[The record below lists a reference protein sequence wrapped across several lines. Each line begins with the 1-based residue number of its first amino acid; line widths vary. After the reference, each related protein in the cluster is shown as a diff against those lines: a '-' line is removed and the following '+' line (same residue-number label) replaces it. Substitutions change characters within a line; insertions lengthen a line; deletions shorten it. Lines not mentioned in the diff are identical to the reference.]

1 MLNIIALSQLLKII
15 IIFAAYLSDAAV
27 SDDANL
33 VSENFMK
40 KDRDTLGG
48 RLSAILVAAGSA
60 VGLGNIWRFPY
71 VAGEN
76 GGGAFLIIYI
86 GCILLL
92 GLPVLLAE
100 FSVGRHTHKNA
111 VGAYRALSKRWTFI
125 GYNGLIAPFVVLG
138 FYFVVSGWT
147 LEYFWV
153 SVTGHISEYAS
164 SELNAELFD
173 KFTLNPWRPIV
184 YTMIFILLTH
194 AIIVMGVQKGIERSA
209 KFLMPMLFGVLIIL
223 ALRSVT
229 MPGGMEGLKFF
240 FDPDFSKV
248 TAGTFLNAMGQAF
261 FSLSIGLGCMVT
273 YASYFKS
280 DTNLQQ
286 TALHVIALDT
296 LVAVLASTMI
306 FPAVFS
312 VGIEPTSGPSL
323 VFVTLP
329 SIFNTMSL
337 KTLWASSFFLL
348 LSVAALTSTI
358 SLHEVLT
365 VYISEEWKMSRKRAA
380 LLTTFLVSVMACVAS
395 LSVGVWKGYTIFG
408 LTFFELLDFLSANII
423 LPLGG
428 LVTSIFV
435 GWYMNREALR
445 NEITNHGKLPSFI
458 YKVTVVLLRYVC
470 PILLSVIFLYNLG
483 LFDLK

>member
-1 MLNIIALSQLLKII
+1 
-15 IIFAAYLSDAAV
+15 
-27 SDDANL
+27 
-33 VSENFMK
+33 MK

-48 RLSAILVAAGSA
+48 RLSAVLVAAGSA

-71 VAGEN
+71 IAGEN

-111 VGAYRALSKRWTFI
+111 VGAYRSLSKKWTFI
-125 GYNGLIAPFVVLG
+125 GYNGLLAPFLVLG
-138 FYFVVSGWT
+138 FYFVVAGWT
-147 LEYFWV
+147 LEYFGV
-153 SVTGHISEYAS
+153 SITGQISQYAS
-164 SELNAELFD
+164 SDVNAQLFD
-173 KFTLNPWRPIV
+173 KFTLDPLRPII
-184 YTMIFILLTH
+184 YTLVFILLTH
-194 AIIVMGVQKGIERSA
+194 LVIVLGVQKGIERSA

-240 FDPDFSKV
+240 FQPDFSKI
-248 TAGTFLNAMGQAF
+248 TGATFLNAMGQAF

-280 DTNLQQ
+280 DTNLQT
-286 TALHVIALDT
+286 TALHVIILDT
-296 LVAVLASTMI
+296 LVAILASIVI

-337 KTLWASSFFLL
+337 KTLWSSAFFLL
-348 LSVAALTSTI
+348 LAVAALTSTI

-365 VYISEEWKMSRKRAA
+365 AYISEEWKMSRKKAA
-380 LLTTFLVSVMACVAS
+380 TLTTLIVTVMACAAS
-395 LSVGVWKGYTIFG
+395 LSIGVWKEYKIFG
-408 LTFFELLDFLSANII
+408 MTFFDLLDSLSANII

-428 LVTSIFV
+428 LFTAIFA
-435 GWYMNREALR
+435 GWYMNRQTLR
-445 NEITNHGKLPSFI
+445 DQITNKGRLPAFL
-458 YKVTVVLLRYVC
+458 YHVTTLLLRYVC
-470 PILLSVIFLYNLG
+470 PVLLTVIFLYNLG
-483 LFDLK
+483 LFDL